1 MKKLKTLLMLC
12 IMAYAVTSCKSP
24 DDVVY
29 LQDLT
34 PSSPMPI
41 QATQYI
47 TIQTGD
53 KLLINVHSRDE
64 NISALFNIRG
74 NNNTGMNYGAA
85 GTQNSNTLDLS
96 AYTVD
101 ADGNIN
107 FPVLGTIHVSGFTRQ
122 QVADYIRDIL
132 IDENLVKDPYVTCAF
147 ANSYFYVLGEISG
160 RGRVL
165 LQKDAISIIE
175 AIATAGDLSLYG
187 SRTDIQ
193 VMRVVNGQLRTY
205 EVDLT
210 DAHQIVTSPVYYIQ
224 PNDIIYVRPI
234 EKRQFETTALGN
246 SVRTPSFWLGIAG
259 TVLSLG
265 LTIYSIFK

>member
-1 MKKLKTLLMLC
+1 MKKFKTLLMLC
-12 IMAYAVTSCKSP
+12 ILALPVASCKTP

-34 PSSPMPI
+34 PTSPLPV

-47 TIQTGD
+47 TIQPGD

-74 NNNTGMNYGAA
+74 ANNSGMNYNA
-85 GTQNSNTLDLS
+85 GNSQNSNTLDLS

-107 FPVLGTIHVSGFTRQ
+107 FPVLGAIHVGGFTRQ

-132 IDENLVKDPYVTCAF
+132 VDENLVKDPYVTCAF
-147 ANSYFYVLGEISG
+147 SNSYIYVMGEIGGHG
-160 RGRVL
+160 RIL
-165 LQKDAISIIE
+165 LQKDAVSIIE
-175 AIATAGDLSLYG
+175 AIATAGDLTLYG

-193 VMRVVNGQLRTY
+193 VMRVINGQLRTY
-205 EVDLT
+205 EIDLT
-210 DAHQIVTSPVYYIQ
+210 DASNIIKSPVYYVQ

-234 EKRQFETTALGN
+234 TKRQYETTALGN

-265 LTIYSIFK
+265 ITIYSLIK